1 MDDCGCATGAGSA
14 SRVGRSVAI
23 SSISSG
29 WATPVPYSF
38 QYDSLSKIDIAYV
51 SVRDASTICCE
62 FDQLPGFLQG
72 W

>member
-1 MDDCGCATGAGSA
+1 MDDCGCATGTGSA
-14 SRVGRSVAI
+14 PRVGRSVAK
-23 SSISSG
+23 SSISSS

-38 QYDSLSKIDIAYV
+38 QYDSLSQINIAYV
-51 SVRDASTICCE
+51 SVRDASASCCE